1 MALPETEP
9 GGDPME
15 ESKISKAFGVAVDA
29 ALAFLGAF
37 LSVLIFY
44 NVLSRYL
51 FNTDL
56 AWSSEL
62 ATILLVWATLLGGA
76 SGSRHA
82 CHIVVHE
89 FINLM
94 PAKLRWI
101 TEIYIY
107 VASLIFVG
115 FMTYYGFS
123 LAKASMAIETMA
135 LGWPVGIG
143 YSAVPV
149 GGICMIVFL
158 LEKLRVTIIS
168 KRLPQECENTCHP
181 VD

>member
-1 MALPETEP
+1 
-9 GGDPME
+9 ME
-15 ESKISKAFGVAVDA
+15 ESKISKIFGTAVDG

-37 LSVLIFY
+37 RSALIFY
-44 NVLSRYL
+44 NVLSRYV

-62 ATILLVWATLLGGA
+62 ATLLLVWATLLGGA

-82 CHIVVHE
+82 CHIVVHA

-94 PAKLRWI
+94 PARLRWF

-107 VASLIFVG
+107 VASLCFVA
-115 FMTYYGFS
+115 FMTYYGYS
-123 LAKASMAIETMA
+123 LAVASMAITTMA
-135 LGWPVGIG
+135 LGWPVGYG
-143 YSAVPV
+143 YAAVPV

-158 LEKLRVTIIS
+158 LEKLRVTLVTG
-168 KRLPQECENTCHP
+168 RLPQDDNACHP

>member
-1 MALPETEP
+1 
-9 GGDPME
+9 ME
-15 ESKISKAFGVAVDA
+15 ESRISKFFGIAVDA

-37 LSVLIFY
+37 LSALIFY
-44 NVLSRYL
+44 NVLSRYI
-51 FNTDL
+51 FHTDL
-56 AWSSEL
+56 AWSAEL
-62 ATILLVWATLLGGA
+62 ATLLLVWATLLGGA
-76 SGSRHA
+76 SGTRHA

-94 PAKLRWI
+94 PSKLRWF

-107 VASLIFVG
+107 IASLIFVL
-115 FMTYYGFS
+115 FMTYYGYS
-123 LAKASMAIETMA
+123 LALASMAINTMA
-135 LGWPVGIG
+135 LGWPVGYG

-149 GGICMIVFL
+149 GGVCMIVFL
-158 LEKLRVTIIS
+158 LEKLRVTLVS

>member
-1 MALPETEP
+1 
-9 GGDPME
+9 ME
-15 ESKISKAFGVAVDA
+15 ESKISHIVGTAVDWG
-29 ALAFLGAF
+29 LAFLGAF

-44 NVLSRYL
+44 NVLSRYI

-56 AWSSEL
+56 AWSAEL
-62 ATILLVWATLLGGA
+62 ATLLLVWATLLGGA
-76 SGSRHA
+76 SGTRHA

-94 PAKLRWI
+94 PQKLRWF

-107 VASLIFVG
+107 IASLVFVV

-123 LAKASMAIETMA
+123 LASASMAITTMA
-135 LGWPVGIG
+135 LGWPVGYG
-143 YSAVPV
+143 YAAVPI

-158 LEKLRVTIIS
+158 LEKLRITLVT
-168 KRLPQECENTCHP
+168 KRLPQECDDTCHP